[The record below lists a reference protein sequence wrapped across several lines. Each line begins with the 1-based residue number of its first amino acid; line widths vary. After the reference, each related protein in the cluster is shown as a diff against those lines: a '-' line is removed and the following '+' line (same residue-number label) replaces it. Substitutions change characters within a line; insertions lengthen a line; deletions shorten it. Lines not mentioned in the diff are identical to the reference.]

1 MTIIRSP
8 EKITTGFY
16 IADKRNTEN
25 KKLSWSARG
34 LLSYLLT
41 NPSNKSMVIEHL
53 INQTKESSKPT
64 GRDGI
69 YSIINELI
77 AAGYITK
84 IELRNKGK
92 ISGYNYTFKG
102 EIMV

>member
-1 MTIIRSP
+1 MTIIR
-8 EKITTGFY
+8 Y
-16 IADKRNTEN
+16 TEN

-41 NPSNKSMVIEHL
+41 NPSNQSMVIENL

-69 YSIINELI
+69 YSLINELI
-77 AAGYITK
+77 AAGYIIKT
-84 IELRNKGK
+84 ELRDKGK
-92 ISGYNYTFKG
+92 ITGYHYEFKLYKR
-102 EIMV
+102 EATLSSNVI